1 MLRKRKLLT
10 ILQILLVFILV
21 FNLSIGQE
29 AMNIS
34 QNSSTLEN
42 SSNSELSTNITLS
55 SESTTTTTTLSSEIS
70 PTQSTQEKATST
82 TSTTETTT
90 TSLPSET
97 ITSIPTGEPNI
108 SVEIKTKNK
117 ITRGESFSVV
127 VILKN
132 VGNATAKNVKFNFKL
147 PNGFSANETEISCG
161 DLETNSSCDKEITV
175 LSSLDSELGK
185 NQIEVIVSYE

>member
-34 QNSSTLEN
+34 QNSSTDGN
-42 SSNSELSTNITLS
+42 SSNSELSTTTTIP
-55 SESTTTTTTLSSEIS
+55 SETSTTLPSEIS

-82 TSTTETTT
+82 TSTTETTS

-97 ITSIPTGEPNI
+97 TTLIPTGEPNI

-127 VILKN
+127 VTLEN
-132 VGNATAKNVKFNFKL
+132 VGNATAKNVKFKVKL

-161 DLETNSSCDKEITV
+161 DLEANSSCEREITV
-175 LSSLDSELGK
+175 FSSFDAELGK
-185 NQIEVIVSYE
+185 TQIEVIAS